1 MISNTVFYKFVA
13 NERSKNTF
21 VSIEDSQLKFIMD
34 YEIDYIEIDKKT
46 KLPPKIQLLVKEGNN
61 KSSYWRSVFNFRK
74 IEFLI

>member
-46 KLPPKIQLLVKEGNN
+46 KLPPKIQLLVKEEIINPVTGD
-61 KSSYWRSVFNFRK
+61 R
-74 IEFLI
+74 FLILEKSNF